1 MSVFS
6 SRYAR
11 AFTDVVF
18 SSKLSFP
25 EVDRQLSDFAATWHD
40 SAELRELMS
49 NPSFPAEQKV
59 AILDKLNERLGLAQQ
74 VRNFIAVLINHDRLG
89 AFDEVLADFRHEM
102 NASLG
107 ISEVEVLTARKLDDV
122 ERRQL
127 EEQVGLLAGTRVQA
141 KFEEDSSLL
150 GGAVVR
156 IGSTVYD
163 GSVRG
168 QLQRL
173 KEQLV
178 AG

>member
-6 SRYAR
+6 ARYAR
-11 AFTDVVF
+11 AFTDVIF
-18 SSKLSFP
+18 SAKLSFP
-25 EVDRQLSDFAATWHD
+25 EVDRQLSDFAATWHG
-40 SAELRELMS
+40 SSELRELLS
-49 NPSFPAEQKV
+49 NPAFPAEQKV
-59 AILDKLNERLGLAQQ
+59 AFLDTLNERMGLAPQ
-74 VRNFIAVLINHDRLG
+74 VRNFIAVMINHDRLS
-89 AFDEVLADFRHEM
+89 ALDEVLADFRREM

-107 ISEVEVLTARKLDDV
+107 ISEVEVVTARKLDEV

-127 EEQVGLLAGTRVQA
+127 EEQVGRLAGTRVQA

-168 QLQRL
+168 RLQRL